1 MMTEARVAMVTGAG
15 SGIGRAVASAFIRA
29 GYRVILAGRRADALL
44 QTIRLADGGQG
55 NALHRVTDV
64 CDRQS
69 VAELFS
75 ACQAR
80 FGRLDVL
87 FNNAGIANVP
97 APLEDLD
104 FDAWENVLN
113 TNVTGTF
120 LCLQHAFRLMKSQ
133 VPRGGRIINNGSI
146 AAVSPRPGSIA
157 YAASKHAVTGLTKTA
172 ILEGRK
178 YDIACSQIDIGN
190 AHAGIASDFGEGV
203 AQADGSLKGE
213 PFMDIENVASA
224 VLYMASLPLEAN
236 VQSLTLLATKM
247 PFVGRG

>member
-1 MMTEARVAMVTGAG
+1 MTEARVAMVTGAG
-15 SGIGRAVASAFIRA
+15 SGIGRAVASAFIAA
-29 GYRVILAGRRADALL
+29 GYRVILAGRRADTLL
-44 QTIRLADGGQG
+44 ETIHLADGTQDKT
-55 NALHRVTDV
+55 LHMVTDV

-69 VAELFS
+69 VADLFS

-97 APLEDLD
+97 TPLEDLD
-104 FDAWENVLN
+104 FDTWEKVLN
-113 TNVTGTF
+113 TNITGTF
-120 LCLQHAFRLMKSQ
+120 LCLQNAFRIMKSQ
-133 VPRGGRIINNGSI
+133 VPCGGRIINNGSI
-146 AAVSPRPGSIA
+146 AAMSPRPGSIA
-157 YAASKHAVTGLTKTA
+157 YTASKHAVTGLTKTA

-190 AHAGIASDFGEGV
+190 AQAGIAAGFAEGV
-203 AQADGSLKGE
+203 AQTDGSLKGE
-213 PFMDIENVASA
+213 PVMDIENVASA
-224 VLYMASLPLEAN
+224 VLYMASLPLDAN

>member
-1 MMTEARVAMVTGAG
+1 MTEPRVAIITGAG
-15 SGIGRAVASAFIRA
+15 SGIGRAVASAFISA
-29 GYRVILAGRRADALL
+29 GYRVILAGRRADSLL
-44 QTIRLADGGQG
+44 HTIRLADGNKQ
-55 NALHRVTDV
+55 NASHTVTDV

-69 VAELFS
+69 VANLFS
-75 ACQAR
+75 VCQDQ

-87 FNNAGIANVP
+87 FNNAGIANP
-97 APLEDLD
+97 PGPLEELE
-104 FDAWENVLN
+104 FDAWERVLR
-113 TNVTGTF
+113 TNVTGMF
-120 LCLQHAFRLMKSQ
+120 LCLQHAFRIMKSQ
-133 VPRGGRIINNGSI
+133 IPRGGRIINNGSI

-172 ILEGRK
+172 TLEGRK

-190 AHAGIASDFGEGV
+190 ARAGIASDFGGGV

-213 PFMDIENVASA
+213 PVMDVDNVAST
-224 VLYMASLPLEAN
+224 VLYMASLPLTAN

>member
-1 MMTEARVAMVTGAG
+1 M
-15 SGIGRAVASAFIRA
+15 
-29 GYRVILAGRRADALL
+29 Y
-44 QTIRLADGGQG
+44 
-55 NALHRVTDV
+55 VTDI
-64 CDRQS
+64 CDRRS
-69 VAELFS
+69 VADLFS

-87 FNNAGIANVP
+87 FNNAGITHAST
-97 APLEDLD
+97 PLEELD
-104 FDAWENVLN
+104 FDAWEKVLT

-120 LCLQHAFRLMKSQ
+120 LCLQNAFRIMKSQ

-190 AHAGIASDFGEGV
+190 ADVGIASAFGEGV

-213 PFMDIENVASA
+213 PVMNIDSVASA
-224 VLYMASLPLEAN
+224 VVYMASLPLDAN